1 MPNLKGF
8 WTLLSRETN
17 KFIKVISQALIA
29 PVITSLLYIIVFGKF
44 IGSQIPKVN
53 DLTYMEFLIPGLI
66 MMSVRSRFFL
76 CNCSISL
83 PFSSIAMI
91 FPWLMMP
98 ILLAKRS
105 ASSM

>member
-1 MPNLKGF
+1 MANIKGF

-17 KFIKVISQALIA
+17 KFIKVMNQALIA

-66 MMSVRSRFFL
+66 IIPLIIIPDFFA
-76 CNCSISL
+76 I
-83 PFSSIAMI
+83 
-91 FPWLMMP
+91 
-98 ILLAKRS
+98 
-105 ASSM
+105 